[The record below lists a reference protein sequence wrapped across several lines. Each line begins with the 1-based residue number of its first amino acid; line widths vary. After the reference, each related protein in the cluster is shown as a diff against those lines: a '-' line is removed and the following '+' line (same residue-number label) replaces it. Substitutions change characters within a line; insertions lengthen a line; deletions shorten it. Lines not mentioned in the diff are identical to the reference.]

1 MPNANNNR
9 AIFTAFETFKLN
21 AKIAKEWPD
30 FFIISLVGR
39 FFFLVC
45 VAPLQSVLL
54 QSKEKKINE
63 EIVVMNGFFFHRA
76 RKRKHNLK
84 MKEKQISLSFILYIL
99 LSPILFLKMKP
110 KPNQSSKVGV
120 KTCRFV
126 ILFPPI
132 DSYLRC

>member
-30 FFIISLVGR
+30 FFLLFLLLAV
-39 FFFLVC
+39 FFLRC

-54 QSKEKKINE
+54 QSKEKNINE
-63 EIVVMNGFFFHRA
+63 EIVVMNGFFFYRT

-84 MKEKQISLSFILYIL
+84 MNEKRISLSFILYIL
-99 LSPILFLKMKP
+99 LSSILFLKMKP
-110 KPNQSSKVGV
+110 KPNQTNRV
-120 KTCRFV
+120 KSV
-126 ILFPPI
+126 
-132 DSYLRC
+132 